1 MLLYK
6 NIGFLYNMNSLDKV
20 LLISSFV
27 TLLFCI
33 CKFVE
38 MKFIEKEMKP
48 VKMIIRDA
56 AYVFA
61 SSFIGVFGFLNM
73 NSSFKDFMSVI
84 TDSKNLD
91 VTSGTTQIF
100 TGEPEF

>member
-1 MLLYK
+1 
-6 NIGFLYNMNSLDKV
+6 MNGLDKV
-20 LLISSFV
+20 VVISGLI
-27 TLLFCI
+27 TLFFCI

-48 VKMIIRDA
+48 VKFIIRDA

-73 NSSFKDFMSVI
+73 NTSINDFMSVM
-84 TDSKNLD
+84 TDSKNID

-100 TGEPEF
+100 TGEPGF

>member
-1 MLLYK
+1 
-6 NIGFLYNMNSLDKV
+6 MNGLDKV
-20 LLISSFV
+20 IVISSLI
-27 TLLFCI
+27 TLFFCI

-48 VKMIIRDA
+48 VKFIIRDA
-56 AYVFA
+56 AYVFV

-73 NSSFKDFMSVI
+73 NTSIKDFMNVI
-84 TDSKNLD
+84 TDSKSID

-100 TGEPEF
+100 TGAPEF